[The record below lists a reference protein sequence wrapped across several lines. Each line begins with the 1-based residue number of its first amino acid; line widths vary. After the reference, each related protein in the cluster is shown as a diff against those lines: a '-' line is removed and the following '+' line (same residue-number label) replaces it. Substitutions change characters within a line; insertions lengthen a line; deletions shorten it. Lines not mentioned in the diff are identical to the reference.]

1 MKKDL
6 SVWDKIKRPVE
17 YRLVVPLKRSVQDP
31 VILARGV
38 LVGMMWAMTPLVGI
52 QMTMVLI
59 TWIIAK
65 KLNWSFSLPI
75 AIAFTWVTN
84 VFTMVPVYYVFYV
97 TGKLMMGDW
106 HNITGWESVKNI
118 VETTFF
124 GDYTMWE
131 SIVLF
136 GKMLLKDWGLAMAL
150 GCIPWSIGL
159 GWISYRWSLKFLR
172 IWQEKRS
179 KAAEKRHYW
188 RSTLS
193 KVMHP
198 KQTLQQVKQNRQKK
212 KRKKKKNGKKRFVN
226 YSRH

>member
-1 MKKDL
+1 MKKKDL
-6 SVWDKIKRPVE
+6 TVWDKIKRPVE

-52 QMTMVLI
+52 QMTTVLI

-106 HNITGWESVKNI
+106 HNITGWDSVKNI

-124 GDYTMWE
+124 SDYTMWE

-172 IWQEKRS
+172 MWQEKRS

-198 KQTLQQVKQNRQKK
+198 KQTLQQVKQNRQK
-212 KRKKKKNGKKRFVN
+212 RKKKKNGKKRFVN

>member
-1 MKKDL
+1 MKKKDL
-6 SVWDKIKRPVE
+6 TVWDKIKRPVE

-52 QMTMVLI
+52 QMTTVLI
-59 TWIIAK
+59 TWMIAK

-106 HNITGWESVKNI
+106 HNITGWDSVKNI

-124 GDYTMWE
+124 SDYTMWE

-150 GCIPWSIGL
+150 GCIPWSIGC

-172 IWQEKRS
+172 MWQEKRS

-198 KQTLQQVKQNRQKK
+198 KQTLQQVKQNRQK
-212 KRKKKKNGKKRFVN
+212 RRKKKNGKKRFVN

>member
-6 SVWDKIKRPVE
+6 TVWDKIKRPVE

-52 QMTMVLI
+52 QMTTVLI
-59 TWIIAK
+59 TWMIAK

-136 GKMLLKDWGLAMAL
+136 SKMLLKDWGLAMAL

-172 IWQEKRS
+172 LWQEKRS

-188 RSTLS
+188 R
-193 KVMHP
+193 
-198 KQTLQQVKQNRQKK
+198 
-212 KRKKKKNGKKRFVN
+212 
-226 YSRH
+226 

>member
-1 MKKDL
+1 MKKNL
-6 SVWDKIKRPVE
+6 SVWDKIRRPVE
-17 YRLVVPLKRSVQDP
+17 YRLVVPLKRSAQDP
-31 VILARGV
+31 LVLARGV

-52 QMTMVLI
+52 QMTTVLI
-59 TWIIAK
+59 TWMIAK
-65 KLNWSFSLPI
+65 KVKWSFSLPI

-106 HNITGWESVKNI
+106 SNITGWESVKNI

-124 GDYTMWE
+124 GDYTLWE

-136 GKMLLKDWGLAMAL
+136 SKMLLKDWGLAMAL

-159 GWISYRWSLKFLR
+159 GWLSYRWSLKFLR
-172 IWQEKRS
+172 LWQEKRS
-179 KAAEKRHYW
+179 NAAEKRHYW

-198 KQTLQQVKQNRQKK
+198 KKTLQQAKENRQNK
-212 KRKKKKNGKKRFVN
+212 KRKKKKNGKKHFT
-226 YSRH
+226 RHPRY

>member
-6 SVWDKIKRPVE
+6 TVWNKIKRPVE

-52 QMTMVLI
+52 QMTTVLI
-59 TWIIAK
+59 TWMIAK

-150 GCIPWSIGL
+150 GCIPWSIGS